1 MVKKIL
7 DKEDKVI
14 GKINNKYELAGYIF
28 RYRTKELAGILI
40 IILFGLVMWL
50 WLTRVTPEEAEKTIK
65 EKIKSTIE
73 QKNELLR

>member
-50 WLTRVTPEEAEKTIK
+50 WLTRVTPEEAEKIIK

-73 QKNELLR
+73 QKK